1 MRVETTF
8 TSDNKMIIAYSGK
21 IISETDLNTGITKVF
36 KGGEFK
42 TEWPNMTV
50 DEFCKRQKHIIESGK
65 IIEDSKPKFERI
77 ERSKKELDDLL
88 KSKP

>member
-8 TSDNKMIIAYSGK
+8 TLDNKMIITYPGD

-36 KGGEFK
+36 KNAEFK

-50 DEFCKRQKHIIESGK
+50 DKFCKRQRYMIESGE
-65 IIEDSKPKFERI
+65 IIEDFK
-77 ERSKKELDDLL
+77 L
-88 KSKP
+88 KLKR